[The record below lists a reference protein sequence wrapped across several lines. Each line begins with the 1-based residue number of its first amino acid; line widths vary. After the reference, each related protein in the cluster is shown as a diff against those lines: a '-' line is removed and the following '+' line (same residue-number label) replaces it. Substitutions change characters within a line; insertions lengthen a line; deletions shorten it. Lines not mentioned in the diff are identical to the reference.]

1 MNIKRL
7 DGALLN
13 YWIARSAGLQL
24 AAMEPKPGAS
34 HDPDNGMWHP
44 MTYCPSSDWSL
55 AGPIVSNEWF
65 AIEDQLIAWF
75 GSEWT
80 HINAIV
86 ENPLKWFM
94 RAYVA
99 TQFGDE
105 VEDLS
110 DALPLP
116 LRHLTNVASP
126 QVHSKT
132 GSRISQ
138 WLTHM
143 SR

>member
-24 AAMEPKPGAS
+24 ASTEPRPGAS
-34 HDPDNGMWHP
+34 HDPDNGLWHP

-55 AGPIVSNEWF
+55 AGPIISNEWF
-65 AIEDQLIAWF
+65 SIEDQLITWF
-75 GSEWT
+75 GTEWT

-110 DALPLP
+110 DASPLP
-116 LRHLTNVASP
+116 LQHLASGASP
-126 QVHSKT
+126 QTQSKAV
-132 GSRISQ
+132 SRLSQ

-143 SR
+143 NR

>member
-7 DGALLN
+7 DGPLLN

-24 AAMEPKPGAS
+24 ATMDPKPGSS
-34 HDPDNGMWHP
+34 HDPDNGLWHP
-44 MTYCPSSDWSL
+44 MTYFPSSDWSL
-55 AGPIVSNEWF
+55 AEPIISNEWF
-65 AIEDQLIAWF
+65 SIEDQLIAWF
-75 GSEWT
+75 GSEWI

-105 VEDLS
+105 VEDLT
-110 DALPLP
+110 DTLPLP
-116 LRHLTNVASP
+116 LRHLANLSSP
-126 QVHSKT
+126 PAKNRA
-132 GSRISQ
+132 GSRMSQ
-138 WLTHM
+138 WLTQM

>member
-7 DGALLN
+7 EGALLN

-24 AAMEPKPGAS
+24 ATSDPRPGS
-34 HDPDNGMWHP
+34 HHDPDSGLWHP
-44 MTYCPSSDWSL
+44 MTYCPASDWSV
-55 AGPIVSNEWF
+55 AGPIISSEWF
-65 AIEDQLIAWF
+65 SIEDQLIAWF
-75 GSEWT
+75 GAEWT
-80 HINAIV
+80 HINAIA

-105 VEDLS
+105 VEDLA
-110 DALPLP
+110 DTLPSP
-116 LRHLTNVASP
+116 LMHLTTTGTA
-126 QVHSKT
+126 HTESKT
-132 GSRISQ
+132 GSRITQ
-138 WLTHM
+138 WLTQM